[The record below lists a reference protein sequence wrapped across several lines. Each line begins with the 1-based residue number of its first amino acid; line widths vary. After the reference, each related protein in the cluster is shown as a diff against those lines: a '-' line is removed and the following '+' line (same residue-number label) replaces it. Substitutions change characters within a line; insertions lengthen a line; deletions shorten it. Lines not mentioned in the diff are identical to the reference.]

1 MRGMGQ
7 TSYSFG
13 DDVAPGFAPQ
23 GSARHTGA
31 WQNGVRSRGTLT
43 VSCVGGGQRVEQTT
57 VNGRYRIDRRIG
69 DGGMA
74 EVYLGLDVLLNR
86 QVAVKV
92 LRDQF
97 ARDPAVRL
105 RFEREAQA
113 AANFSH
119 PHIVEVYDV
128 GELGNVPYI
137 VMEFVQGETLKQV
150 IDDEGPFDADDVSA
164 LLEQIG
170 AALDYAHAR
179 GVVHRDV
186 KPQNILVDRDGLAK
200 VTDFGIAKAVTDSSL
215 TETGTGIGT
224 VHYLS
229 PEQANGLMA
238 TPASDVYSLGVVA
251 YEMLTRELPFDAE
264 SPVAV
269 AVAHTRDEPPRPS
282 TLEPTITGAVDA
294 IILKALEKDPTRRY
308 RSAGDFAATMSD
320 WKAYRPDRDHHD
332 GGHTDAGAATRRNG
346 RVHEPEPA
354 DPAAVM
360 SLPFDPAYQ
369 ASHGVEQY
377 AGEPRHWAPPP
388 PQPVGMA
395 MEARRNDVGCG
406 TWLTGGIVLAALV
419 ALIVLGARFS
429 DGVPAFSLG
438 PIHLGADNAS
448 PTATGPAAPAPAA
461 GNAASPSA
469 SATGAA
475 SNPPPT
481 GGSLPVGGAG
491 QTVAVPDLT
500 GQSVTEAQ
508 ATVATQGLTL
518 NVTTD
523 TRFSDTVPNGN
534 IAQQDP
540 PAGAQVGR
548 GSVIAVIRSR
558 GPSSIDLTSLNLV
571 SQSPDAATGT
581 LQALGL
587 TVSTTEVGSSTIPKG
602 QVADVTPSDTVSAGG
617 QVTLGI
623 SQGNTI
629 QIPTTIFGMNRDQ
642 AATQLTHAG
651 FVIRD
656 QQSANRKAITDAGV
670 DLQAAG
676 IEDGDVVGVQDA
688 NGDASFG
695 VWLPPG
701 TELTLVYYDAS
712 RDGEASAHDDGVA

>member
-1 MRGMGQ
+1 ME
-7 TSYSFG
+7 
-13 DDVAPGFAPQ
+13 
-23 GSARHTGA
+23 HT
-31 WQNGVRSRGTLT
+31 TI
-43 VSCVGGGQRVEQTT
+43 
-57 VNGRYRIDRRIG
+57 NGRYRIDRRIG

-251 YEMLTRELPFDAE
+251 YEMLTCELPFDAE

-282 TLEPTITGAVDA
+282 MIEPTITGAVDA
-294 IILKALEKDPTRRY
+294 IILKALAKDPTRRY

-320 WKAYRPDRDHHD
+320 WKAYRPNREHHEHSQGD
-332 GGHTDAGAATRRNG
+332 SGAAARQNG
-346 RVHEPEPA
+346 RAHELEPA
-354 DPAAVM
+354 DPVATM
-360 SLPFDPAYQ
+360 TLPYEPTPPVDR
-369 ASHGVEQY
+369 GMERD
-377 AGEPRHWAPPP
+377 AGEPRQWAPPP
-388 PQPVGMA
+388 PRQPLGEAMA
-395 MEARRNDVGCG
+395 ARGNDVGCG
-406 TWLTGGIVLAALV
+406 TWLTGGIVLVALV

-438 PIHLGADNAS
+438 PVHLGADHAS
-448 PTATGPAAPAPAA
+448 PTATGA
-461 GNAASPSA
+461 
-469 SATGAA
+469 ATGAA
-475 SNPPPT
+475 PPANGPASSA
-481 GGSLPVGGAG
+481 GPLASAPGGASKPPDGNAGAAGGTG
-491 QTVAVPDLT
+491 QTVSVPDLT
-500 GQSVTEAQ
+500 GLSTTDAQ
-508 ATVATQGLTL
+508 ATVVAQGLSL

-558 GPSSIDLTSLNLV
+558 GPASIDLSALNLV
-571 SQSPDAATGT
+571 SQSPEAATAT
-581 LQALGL
+581 LQALGI

-602 QVADVTPSDTVSAGG
+602 QVAQVTPADMVAAGG

-623 SQGNTI
+623 SQGDTV
-629 QIPTTIFGMNRDQ
+629 QIPTAIFGMNRDE
-642 AATQLTHAG
+642 AAAQLTQAG

-676 IEDGDVVGVQDA
+676 IDDGDVVGVQDA

-712 RDGEASAHDDGVA
+712 RDNEVSDRDSDVVRHATRTWAAHRVGSASAIA